1 MIRLYSTA
9 CLLTVLFA
17 SIANHSPAYA
27 AVSTGNI
34 TGLVAD
40 ASTSSSISGATVS
53 TSGKTATTDS
63 TGHYTLSGVPV
74 GTQTVTA
81 TASAYRTNSV
91 LVSVTRRLTVTAPRI
106 NLAQNWGTVT
116 GTVTRSSDAAA
127 IAGAVITV
135 AGTTLTA
142 TTNSGGSF
150 TLSQVPAGTET
161 VTASAAGFQTSSQSV
176 NVPTGGGVTSNF
188 ALATAAVSGPGSTI
202 LWNGANSYLLGA
214 NYAWQN
220 CGTDFGTGGW
230 GKFTDWNAISTDF
243 AAMHS
248 QGVSVVR
255 WWVFADGRYSPDFN
269 SDGTVSGLDSYVLGN
284 IDQALQIAANNHIY
298 LLLTVMDS
306 TMWGGASYSGTVQMG
321 GHSAIITSAT
331 VQQTYLD
338 NALKPLLQHIAGS
351 PNKNMVLGYDLVN
364 EPESQMSGYWGGS
377 NLAAGA
383 VQSFVQKCTSY
394 VHTYSGGG
402 YATVGAAKPQWAA
415 TWTGLGLDF
424 YQIHYY
430 ANYDGGGIPGSALP
444 TYASLNLDKPCI
456 VGEFQTVDSSYGLTD
471 TAAYSAQWYLD
482 TIYKDGYAGALAW
495 SYRVGDGVSNWSSF
509 QPVFTNWAQTH
520 SAFTGPK

>member
-1 MIRLYSTA
+1 M
-9 CLLTVLFA
+9 
-17 SIANHSPAYA
+17 
-27 AVSTGNI
+27 
-34 TGLVAD
+34 
-40 ASTSSSISGATVS
+40 
-53 TSGKTATTDS
+53 SGKTAITDS

-81 TASAYRTNSV
+81 TASAYLTNSV
-91 LVSVTRRLTVTAPRI
+91 MVSVTRRSTVTAPRI
-106 NLAQNWGTVT
+106 NLAPYSGTVT
-116 GTVTRSSDAAA
+116 GAVTRTTDGTV
-127 IAGAVITV
+127 IAGAAVTV

-142 TTNSGGSF
+142 TTDSGGSF
-150 TLSQVPAGTET
+150 SISKVPAGTQTLT
-161 VTASAAGFQTSSQSV
+161 VSASGFQTSSQSI
-176 NVPTGGGVTSNF
+176 NVPNGSIVTSNF
-188 ALATAAVSGPGSTI
+188 SLATATVSGPGSTI
-202 LWNGANSYLLGA
+202 LWNGANSYLFGA

-230 GKFTDWNAISTDF
+230 GKYTDWNAISTDF

-269 SDGTVSGLDSYVLGN
+269 SDGTVSGFDSYVLGN

-306 TMWGGASYSGTVQMG
+306 TMWGGASYNGSVQMG
-321 GHSAIITSAT
+321 GHSAIITSAM

-338 NALKPLLQHIAGS
+338 NALKPLLQHIAAS
-351 PNKNMVLGYDLVN
+351 PNKNTVLGYDLVN

-394 VHTYSGGG
+394 VHSYSGGG
-402 YATVGAAKPQWAA
+402 YATVGAAKPLWVA
-415 TWTGLGLDF
+415 TWKGLGLDF

-430 ANYDGGGIPGSALP
+430 SNYDGGGTPGNALP

-456 VGEFQTVDSSYGLTD
+456 VGEFPTADSSYGLTD

-509 QPVFTNWAQTH
+509 HPVFSNWAQTH